1 MLGDKCCRKRTKL
14 SQLKR
19 IKHTEGVIMNFK
31 QGGQDR
37 LPKDCD
43 N

>member
-1 MLGDKCCRKRTKL
+1 MLGDKCYRKRTKL
-14 SQLKR
+14 SQLKT
-19 IKHTEGVIMNFK
+19 IKHAEGVIMNFK

-37 LPKDCD
+37 LPKDGD